1 MSDFKCN
8 KCKEEIDI
16 HEHELFELF
25 TEDNHEIEC
34 PYCQTKIYIN
44 SVSSYS
50 FFVTDE
56 EGEEIY

>member
-25 TEDNHEIEC
+25 TENNHEIEC